1 MEKNDDRNL
10 WKLLWDYDPN
20 GLVVVDLDL
29 KIKVVN
35 PAFCRMFK
43 VDRESI
49 IDRPIAEV
57 LLKDV
62 ESLRRVWDT
71 KQVIRGREK
80 EYPQN
85 DLYVRE
91 VIFPI
96 EEENII
102 ACIIVDITEEWQR
115 RQELLHLKSETI
127 KNVNEVVDNQMKVAQ
142 EIAGLLGETTATTK
156 VSLLKILSTI
166 EQDI

>member
-1 MEKNDDRNL
+1 VSEDNERNL
-10 WKLLWDYDPN
+10 WKSLWDYDPN

-43 VDRESI
+43 VDREGI
-49 IDRPIAEV
+49 IGKPVSEV
-57 LLKDV
+57 FLDEV
-62 ESLRRVWDT
+62 ESLKRVWD
-71 KQVIRGREK
+71 KNQVIRGREK
-80 EYPQN
+80 EYPQHE
-85 DLYVRE
+85 LYVRE
-91 VIFPI
+91 VVFPI
-96 EEENII
+96 KEENII

-142 EIAGLLGETTATTK
+142 EIAGLLGETTAATK